1 MNSLPSSALLI
12 KPLHSA
18 AFALLIISLL
28 LLAGCSSASA
38 QQHGMYYCPMH
49 PQVTSD
55 EPGDCAICG
64 MALVPTTHENG
75 DTTANSSPPGLVPVT
90 MGPEARKR
98 LSVALCSV
106 EERAVN
112 QTIHAPGRIVADET
126 RVCRVIARVEGFIDQ
141 LSIAYAGQSVR
152 KAQPLLGLYSLN
164 LISLQQQFLNA
175 TPSDGRR
182 FVPPPSQ
189 RDATSGDTLERGED
203 TQRQRLKYW
212 NFSDEQID
220 RIQKSGKAENSLVLS
235 APANGVVT
243 EKNVI
248 LGQKVFPGDVLL
260 VITDLSTVWAQADV
274 SEMNVPAIKTGM
286 SMEIR
291 LASMPGDVFKGR
303 VKYFQPLLDPQT
315 HTMKVVLEVP
325 NPGLALKPG
334 MLGTVEL
341 AADTRRCLTVP
352 EDAVMRTGRGS
363 YVFVQEGELLV
374 PRTVV
379 IGPRCDGCLEVM
391 SGLKA
396 GEKVATSANFLLD
409 SESSLKASLQ
419 AAARK

>member
-1 MNSLPSSALLI
+1 MNSLPSSALLN
-12 KPLHSA
+12 KPSYGA

-55 EPGDCAICG
+55 EPGDCSICG
-64 MALVPTTHENG
+64 M
-75 DTTANSSPPGLVPVT
+75 SLVPVAKA
-90 MGPEARKR
+90 GASADSIPEGLAPLTLRPGTR
-98 LSVALCSV
+98 ESLGMTFGSV
-106 EERAVN
+106 ESRSVSRTIRAS
-112 QTIHAPGRIVADET
+112 GRILADESRIY
-126 RVCRVIARVEGFIDQ
+126 RVVARAEGFIDKLYIQ
-141 LSIAYAGQSVR
+141 YAGLAVL
-152 KAQPLLGLYSLN
+152 KGQPLLGLYGLN
-164 LISLQQQFLNA
+164 LISVQQQFLNSI
-175 TPSDGRR
+175 PSDGRR
-182 FVPPPSQ
+182 FLPPPSS
-189 RDATSGDTLERGED
+189 RDAASAPGTERGDD
-203 TQRQRLKYW
+203 TQRQALKYW
-212 NFSDEQID
+212 DFSDEQIN
-220 RIQKSGKAENSLVLS
+220 RILKTGKAESTLIVT
-235 APANGVVT
+235 APISGIVT
-243 EKNVI
+243 EKNAI
-248 LGQKVFPGDVLL
+248 LGQKVSPGDTLF
-260 VITDLSTVWAQADV
+260 VIMDLSEVWAEADV
-274 SEMNVPAIKTGM
+274 AEMDVPSIRVGM
-286 SMEIR
+286 PMELR
-291 LASMPGDVFKGR
+291 PSSMPDRIFKGR

-379 IGPRCDGCLEVM
+379 IGPRCDGCFEVI
-391 SGLKA
+391 SGLKE